1 MKRFALIIL
10 VLVLSI
16 SCLSATATTK
26 RTEIAVVNDCD
37 GYRCIL
43 ETLDGHQWLVD
54 GYDLR
59 VHGLVLLTFD
69 TLNTEKVYDDIIID
83 LIEID

>member
-1 MKRFALIIL
+1 MKNFALVFIA
-10 VLVLSI
+10 LVLS
-16 SCLSATATTK
+16 LSSLSGTATTK

-37 GYRCIL
+37 GYRNIL
-43 ETLDGHQWLVD
+43 ETPDGHQWIID

-59 VHGLVLLTFD
+59 VRGLVLLTFD
-69 TLNTEKVYDDIIID
+69 TLNTEIVYDDIIID